1 MKNFF
6 LLLLFLLGLG
16 SCAFSS
22 KSIYYWGHYESLIY
36 DQYQTPGK
44 SMPEHQVLK
53 LEEDIEKARSKN
65 KPLPPG
71 FYAHLG
77 YQYLQ
82 MGRTGD
88 AKVSFES
95 EKQQFPESAVLMD
108 RFLKKF
114 DSKAG
119 KK

>member
-1 MKNFF
+1 MKLLCFIFILFTFF
-6 LLLLFLLGLG
+6 
-16 SCAFSS
+16 SCSSS
-22 KSIYYWGHYESLIY
+22 KGIYYWGHYEELLY

-44 SMPEHQVLK
+44 ATPETQVVK
-53 LEEDIEKARSKN
+53 LEEDIEKARSLN

-82 MGRTGD
+82 MGRTAD
-88 AKVSFES
+88 AKESFIAEKKQFIES
-95 EKQQFPESAVLMD
+95 TVLMD
-108 RFLKKF
+108 FFLKKF
-114 DSKAG
+114 EPKAG